1 MSSALYSLLTIC
13 AATVSCS
20 SLIAPQHASARG
32 ELEGPAAIA
41 FLNQQRAA
49 NSIPPVTDNQE
60 FAAAWCPDEDSG
72 PSGGE
77 SGRDLSSLIAGW
89 SPTTSPWDNAPLH
102 QQDIYNPVFTQ
113 AGDANADGQACL
125 GVGAPLGEPAMPTF
139 TAFFSD
145 TGPDGVP
152 TTETVEHEGPFA
164 PQQLV
169 GIPQGTP
176 TGGQIILYAEGMG
189 AEVHALSW
197 TLTEA
202 DGNPVPHVELVD
214 DIQATDAGYAGYL
227 AGVGVVIPPALK
239 ALTVY
244 NLSVL
249 WEGPEGVT
257 AIQTAS
263 FKTTAATNRLRI
275 YANSSYL
282 YGESKA
288 RAGVLTVSRSRD
300 RLHTSIS
307 TRTRSGEY
315 RGRIPFRRLGPGHWQ
330 VCVSSGGG
338 STGYRAERRC
348 VYIAVSRD

>member
-1 MSSALYSLLTIC
+1 M
-13 AATVSCS
+13 TVGCI
-20 SLIAPQHASARG
+20 SLIAPQHAAAQG
-32 ELEGPAAIA
+32 GIEGPTAIA

-49 NSIPPVTDNQE
+49 NGIPPVADNQD

-72 PSGGE
+72 PTGGE
-77 SGRDLSSLIAGW
+77 SGRDLSSVVTGW
-89 SPTTSPWDNAPLH
+89 SPTTSPWDDAPLH
-102 QQDIYNPVFTQ
+102 QQDIYNPLFTQ
-113 AGDANADGQACL
+113 AGDVNAEAQACL
-125 GVGAPLGEPAMPTF
+125 GVGAPLGEPATPTF
-139 TAFFSD
+139 ATFFSD

-189 AEVHALSW
+189 AEVRAISW

-202 DGNPVPHVELVD
+202 DGNPVPNVRLVD
-214 DIQATDAGYAGYL
+214 DIQATNAGYSGYL
-227 AGVGVVIPPALK
+227 SGVGVVIPPALK

-249 WEGPEGVT
+249 WEGPEAVT
-257 AIQTAS
+257 ANQMAS

-275 YANSSYL
+275 YANGNYL
-282 YGESKA
+282 YGESAA
-288 RAGVLTVSRSRD
+288 RGGVLTVSRSRESF
-300 RLHTSIS
+300 HTSIS
-307 TRTRSGEY
+307 TRTKSGEY
-315 RGRIPFRRLGPGHWQ
+315 RGRVPFSRLGPGHWQ

-348 VYIAVSRD
+348 MHIAIWRD